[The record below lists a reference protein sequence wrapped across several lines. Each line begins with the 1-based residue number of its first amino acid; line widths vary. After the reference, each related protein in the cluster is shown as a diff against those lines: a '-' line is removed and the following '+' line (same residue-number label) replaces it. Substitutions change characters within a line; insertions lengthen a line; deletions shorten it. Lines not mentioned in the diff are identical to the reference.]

1 MNIYHIYRIITEFA
15 IVTRILLNNKKSNY
29 SFNPQKINSEVVTL
43 HTLGVFLSV
52 FLLTRTG
59 LSYFTRDAFGGIILI
74 VYNPVQRNKTF
85 GNLFDLLVTKEI
97 NVCTCVNVTLTGN
110 GHLRDFR

>member
-1 MNIYHIYRIITEFA
+1 M
-15 IVTRILLNNKKSNY
+15 
-29 SFNPQKINSEVVTL
+29 NSEVVTL

-97 NVCTCVNVTLTGN
+97 NGCTCVNVTITGN